1 MESTHTPV
9 LPEEILAFVP
19 ASPRII
25 VDGTLGE
32 AGHSKLFHAK
42 YPEARIIG
50 LDRDP
55 EMLDRLRPTL
65 GGATWIELHRKP
77 YRLTPEVLAG
87 RHADFILLDLGVSMF
102 HFKGAKR
109 GFSYQ
114 DELLDMR
121 LDPDLPLTA
130 ADLLNRKTERELKLI
145 FQEYGEERFAGRIA
159 RTIFEK
165 RPVHSAQQ
173 LAALILAAVP
183 GKGKSGIH
191 PATRVFQALRIVV
204 NRELE
209 EIEGSIPHLAEVLA
223 PNGRLAIISF
233 HSLEDRC
240 VKHGFRAL
248 GRERFKILTPK
259 PTMAGEA
266 EVSGNPASRS
276 AKLRVI
282 EKLADSD
289 R

>member
-1 MESTHTPV
+1 MPG
-9 LPEEILAFVP
+9 EILAFVP
-19 ASPRII
+19 QSPAII

-32 AGHSKLFHAK
+32 AGHSALFHAQFPGAK
-42 YPEARIIG
+42 ILG

-55 EMLDRLRPTL
+55 EMLERIRARSEDFS
-65 GGATWIELHRKP
+65 WIELHRKP
-77 YRLTPEVLAG
+77 YRLAPEALGG

-102 HFKGAKR
+102 HFKGAGR

-114 DELLDMR
+114 DESLDMR

-130 ADLLNRKTERELKLI
+130 ADILNRKTERELKLI

-159 RTIFEK
+159 RVIFEK
-165 RPVHSAQQ
+165 RPVHSARQ
-173 LAALILAAVP
+173 LAKLILDAVP
-183 GKGKSGIH
+183 GKGKAGIH
-191 PATRVFQALRIVV
+191 PATRVFQALRIAV

-209 EIEGSIPHLAEVLA
+209 EIESSIPHLAEVLA
-223 PNGRLAIISF
+223 PHGRLAIISF

-259 PTMAGEA
+259 PILPSA
-266 EVSGNPASRS
+266 EEIARNPASRS

-282 EKLADSD
+282 EKLPDTD